1 MRIDLISV
9 PIYYGADRAGV
20 ELGPQTL
27 LDNGLVS
34 ILSGSH
40 QLLSSTIIEVE
51 RDATKEAP
59 ANLKYLRPIVNAN
72 DQLREVVYNS
82 LSNGNMPLTL
92 GGDHS
97 LALGTLAGALKNSE
111 DTLLIWVDAH
121 TDINTHLSTPSGN
134 IHGMPVA
141 AALNFGH
148 PLLTGLFTNF
158 LRPENILYVGVRS
171 IDEGERDLI
180 NKLGIQMMGVD
191 DFDISRIHSF
201 LDAKP
206 SVPVHCDFDIDS
218 LDASLVPGTSTP
230 VDGGFTVDQAHSIL
244 ELLRDSGRMTSLDF
258 VEFNPSVDKSGQTVS
273 TALDLLTTYFSK

>member
-244 ELLRDSGRMTSLDF
+244 ELLRDSGRVTSLDF
-258 VEFNPSVDKSGQTVS
+258 VEFNPSVDKSGQTLS
-273 TALDLLTTYFSK
+273 TALGLLTTYFSK

>member
-258 VEFNPSVDKSGQTVS
+258 VEFNPSVDKSGQTLS
-273 TALDLLTTYFSK
+273 TALGLLTTYFSK

>member
-258 VEFNPSVDKSGQTVS
+258 VEFNPSVDKSGQTLS

>member
-244 ELLRDSGRMTSLDF
+244 ELLRDSGRVTSLDF
-258 VEFNPSVDKSGQTVS
+258 VEFNPSVDKSGQTLS

>member
-244 ELLRDSGRMTSLDF
+244 ELLRDSGRVTSLDF

>member
-244 ELLRDSGRMTSLDF
+244 ELLRDSGRVTSLDF

-273 TALDLLTTYFSK
+273 TALDLLTIYFSK